1 MKLHE
6 LSSAAGSRK
15 ERKRVG
21 RGTSSGTGKTSGRGH
36 KGQNA
41 RSGGGVRPGFEGGQN
56 PLYRRL
62 PKRGFVNPTR
72 KEYAIVN
79 IEELNSFAEGTEV
92 TPEFLV
98 ESGVVKNTKSGIKI
112 LGNGEVTVKLT
123 VKANKFSQSA
133 VEKIE
138 AAGGVDK
145 TVLEQTN
152 QQGSELFGLLNTFSG
167 GALHQFSIF
176 ALGIVPYITSSI
188 IVQLLSMD
196 VVPKLA
202 EWAKQ
207 GEHGKKK
214 SAQLTRYG
222 TIVLGLIQSFAMAI
236 GFNRLYGTQM
246 IPNATFVDYLLIAIV
261 LTAGIVANIPMYIRS
276 TASSNFIQDGQVF
289 MNTLKTIIILI
300 VIVAIIAGVIYIQQA
315 IRKIPVQYA
324 KRVVGNKMYGG
335 QNTHIPLKINAAG
348 VIPVIFAVSL
358 LQFPTIIA
366 GFFNTY
372 AWAQWIQTNLRYDYP
387 LGMVLYVLM
396 IIGFTFFYTFVQM
409 NPNQMADNMKK
420 NGGYIPGIRPGKAT
434 EKYLTRVM
442 SRLTMTGAIFLAV
455 ISLLPIGFGTL
466 AGLPNSCL
474 EGERNVNI
482 LFMGPPGAAEALD
495 EILSRLNT
503 KLDHVINL
511 KVDRD
516 KLMARLT
523 GRRICKNCGATYH
536 VIFNPPKQE
545 GVCDKCGGEL
555 YQRSDDNEESVG
567 TRLDEYINKTAPL
580 LTFYENKGL
589 LRQIDG
595 DQEIGSISEEAQRLL
610 DVTER
615 SLYAGLEL
623 VKPDV
628 RLFTISHA
636 IQRVIEDAGFSVV
649 REYVGHGVGAE
660 LHEEPQ
666 IPNFGTPDRGPRLK
680 PGMVLAIE
688 PMVNAGSRQGCRTA
702 RRGHVI
708 EVEGT
713 VLEPLP
719 NATFKVE
726 LENGHQILAHVSGK
740 LRMHFIRILTGDK
753 VVVQLSPY
761 DLTKGRITYRK

>member
-1 MKLHE
+1 MFKTLKNIWRVE
-6 LSSAAGSRK
+6 DL
-15 ERKRVG
+15 RKRILF
-21 RGTSSGTGKTSGRGH
+21 TL
-36 KGQNA
+36 
-41 RSGGGVRPGFEGGQN
+41 FI
-56 PLYRRL
+56 LIIYRI
-62 PKRGFVNPTR
+62 GSFVP
-72 KEYAIVN
+72 V
-79 IEELNSFAEGTEV
+79 
-92 TPEFLV
+92 P
-98 ESGVVKNTKSGIKI
+98 
-112 LGNGEVTVKLT
+112 
-123 VKANKFSQSA
+123 
-133 VEKIE
+133 
-138 AAGGVDK
+138 GVDK

-261 LTAGIVANIPMYIRS
+261 LTAGTAFLMWLGEQITEKGIGNGISILIFAGIVANIPMYIRS

-366 GFFNTY
+366 SFWSTH

-442 SRLTMTGAIFLAV
+442 SRLTMTGAIFLAA

-466 AGLPNSCL
+466 AGLPNSVKIGGTSL
-474 EGERNVNI
+474 LIVIGV
-482 LFMGPPGAAEALD
+482 ALD
-495 EILSRLNT
+495 TMKTI
-503 KLDHVINL
+503 
-511 KVDRD
+511 
-516 KLMARLT
+516 
-523 GRRICKNCGATYH
+523 
-536 VIFNPPKQE
+536 
-545 GVCDKCGGEL
+545 
-555 YQRSDDNEESVG
+555 ESQLIKRHYKG
-567 TRLDEYINKTAPL
+567 FINK
-580 LTFYENKGL
+580 
-589 LRQIDG
+589 
-595 DQEIGSISEEAQRLL
+595 
-610 DVTER
+610 
-615 SLYAGLEL
+615 
-623 VKPDV
+623 
-628 RLFTISHA
+628 
-636 IQRVIEDAGFSVV
+636 
-649 REYVGHGVGAE
+649 
-660 LHEEPQ
+660 
-666 IPNFGTPDRGPRLK
+666 
-680 PGMVLAIE
+680 
-688 PMVNAGSRQGCRTA
+688 
-702 RRGHVI
+702 
-708 EVEGT
+708 
-713 VLEPLP
+713 
-719 NATFKVE
+719 
-726 LENGHQILAHVSGK
+726 
-740 LRMHFIRILTGDK
+740 
-753 VVVQLSPY
+753 
-761 DLTKGRITYRK
+761 